1 MKELTN
7 RQKEILD
14 FIKDF
19 ILENKYPPSI
29 REIAAAFGI
38 SSSGAHDHIKAL
50 VRKGEIKFSSKRS
63 RAIEIIGNSSNEN
76 DTIVRIPLLGNVAAG
91 LPLMAEENLEGY
103 IKIAASSLSDG
114 SHFAL
119 HVKGDSMQ
127 GAGILDGD
135 IGIFIQR
142 QTAHNGDIVI
152 ARINDEAVTLK
163 RFYKEKNRIKLK
175 AENPVYPPIYTQ
187 NVKVLGKLQF
197 IFRNYE

>member
-1 MKELTN
+1 MKQLTS
-7 RQKEILD
+7 RQKEILN
-14 FIKDF
+14 FIKGF
-19 ILENKYPPSI
+19 IAENKYPPSI

-38 SSSGAHDHIKAL
+38 SSSGAHDHVKAL
-50 VRKGEIKFSSKRS
+50 VRKGEINFSSNRS
-63 RAIEIIGNSSNEN
+63 RAIEITGHSREDIDE
-76 DTIVRIPLLGNVAAG
+76 IVRIPLLGNVTAG
-91 LPLMAEENLEGY
+91 IPLMAEENLDGY

-127 GAGILDGD
+127 DAGILDGD

-142 QTAHNGDIVI
+142 QTAQNGDIVI
-152 ARINDEAVTLK
+152 ARVNDEAVTLK